1 MPIDYLAYQ
10 QNVRSPLEM
19 AMAGY
24 QTGAQLRQQREKEAL
39 VEQQKLQTAQMQ
51 GDLAT
56 LASNPNP
63 TVQDYTN
70 LMLKYPTM
78 AENLKAPLAQLTEQQ
93 SSAKRAEALNIFAAL
108 DAGQTEIA
116 ESLLQR
122 QLEAAQ
128 NTGRQADVDSANA
141 LLQLVRTNPNAA
153 KTSAG
158 LFLASS
164 MGVDK
169 FGETWTKLQSEQRER
184 QLLPGQLEK
193 QAADLGLTQQQT
205 KEALARTDKLGAET
219 QKLALELKAM
229 ENGVVDPQKTFN
241 MENTLRGDYQ
251 KRTTSLSE
259 GTRNLDI
266 IRQSAGDK
274 TGAGDIALITSF
286 MKMLDPGSVVRET
299 EFASA
304 QNTAGLVGSLESWL
318 KRLNS
323 GELLKDQQRQTFANL
338 AKKYMQAA
346 EREDKRVRDDLGFVI
361 KNYNLNPEN
370 IFGSRAGMGAPEETS
385 SGQTP
390 PAPSYMKYATPQGGA
405 Q

>member
-1 MPIDYLAYQ
+1 MALDYLAYQ

-24 QTGAQLRQQREKEAL
+24 QTGVNLRQQREKEAAA
-39 VEQQKLQTAQMQ
+39 EQQKLQTAQMQ
-51 GDLAT
+51 ADLAL

-63 TVQDYTN
+63 TVNDYTN

-266 IRQSAGDK
+266 IQQSAGDK

-323 GELLKDQQRQTFANL
+323 GELLKDEQRKTFANL

-361 KNYNLNPEN
+361 KSYNLNPEN
-370 IFGSRAGMGAPEETS
+370 IFGSRAGVGAPEDETE
-385 SGQTP
+385 QK
-390 PAPSYMKYATPQGGA
+390 PAASAPGYMKYTTQGGA

>member
-1 MPIDYLAYQ
+1 MALDYLAYQ

-39 VEQQKLQTAQMQ
+39 AEQQKLQTAQMQ